1 MLGRRNEN
9 GESEKSARMSR
20 TPWLWHPTQRERN
33 ADDGLSRAFLGRQ
46 ESIITM
52 KVSFIKPRRELRA
65 YIESFWV
72 CESSTG
78 LPLTDQSL
86 AVPNGCS
93 KLIIPYENSL
103 GGTSEGCAGVSHEHG
118 LYFVG
123 NRDKTTLIHSSARK
137 TGFIGIEFSPH
148 GAYPLFGISMQE
160 TVEPKIFDAEEIFG
174 PWARAARETLCNL
187 EEVHEKVNFVQDELV
202 GLSRRKQRDNR
213 IIDFCVKTLKMAH
226 GRMRIKELER
236 KTGYTRRYLDLLFRE
251 HVGLSPKVLAGVFRF
266 QRFYQRWA
274 QGLSHDF
281 LKNELYDYYYDQAHF
296 WKECRKMTGC
306 SPREFVISVSN
317 EFGRRLALR

>member
-1 MLGRRNEN
+1 
-9 GESEKSARMSR
+9 
-20 TPWLWHPTQRERN
+20 
-33 ADDGLSRAFLGRQ
+33 
-46 ESIITM
+46 M
-52 KVSFIKPRRELRA
+52 KVSFIKPRQELWP

-78 LPLTDQSL
+78 LPLADQSL

-137 TGFIGIEFSPH
+137 TGFIGIEFTPH
-148 GAYPLFGISMQE
+148 GAFPLFGISMQE
-160 TVEPKIFDAEEIFG
+160 TVEHKIFDAEAVFG
-174 PWARAARETLCNL
+174 RWAKTTRETLCNL
-187 EEVHEKVNFVQDELV
+187 EGVHEKVNFIQDELI
-202 GLSRRKQRDNR
+202 GLSRGNQRDNR
-213 IIDFCVKTLKMAH
+213 LIDYCVKTLKVAH
-226 GRMRIKELER
+226 GRMPIKQLEQ
-236 KTGYTRRYLDLLFRE
+236 KTGYTRRYLNLLFRQ

-266 QRFYQRWA
+266 QRFYQKWA
-274 QGLSHDF
+274 QGLSYDF

-296 WKECRKMTGC
+296 WKECKKMTGY
-306 SPREFVISVSN
+306 SPRELMISVSN